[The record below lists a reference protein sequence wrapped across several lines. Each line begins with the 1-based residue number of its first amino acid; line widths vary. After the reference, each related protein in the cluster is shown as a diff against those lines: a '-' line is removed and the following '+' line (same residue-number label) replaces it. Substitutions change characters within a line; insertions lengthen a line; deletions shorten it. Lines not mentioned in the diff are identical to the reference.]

1 MNITFTESAVAR
13 LTPSLKEPGTFLRL
27 VFDTEGCGCSV
38 NGVPTLW
45 LVSETAAGD
54 LSAAT
59 NFVPVYYKAKDEIF
73 FEEHMKLDFN
83 EATKSY
89 ILKSNNQIY
98 NATMSLVDRRAAAHR
113 P

>member
-1 MNITFTESAVAR
+1 MYITFTDTALER
-13 LTPSLKEPGTFLRL
+13 LTPFTANNNTLLKL

-45 LVSETAAGD
+45 LVPEASKEDATAETNAFP
-54 LSAAT
+54 LI
-59 NFVPVYYKAKDEIF
+59 YKAKDEIF
-73 FEEHMKLDFN
+73 FEENMKIDYH

-98 NATMSLVDRRAAAHR
+98 NAGMSLVDKR
-113 P
+113 